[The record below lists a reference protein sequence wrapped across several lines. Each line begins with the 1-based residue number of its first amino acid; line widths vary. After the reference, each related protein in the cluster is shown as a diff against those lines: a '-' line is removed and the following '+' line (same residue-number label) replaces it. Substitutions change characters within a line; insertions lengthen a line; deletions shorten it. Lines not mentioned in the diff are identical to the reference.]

1 MMPKAQR
8 EAAISAP
15 QEETQWSPAKKF
27 GFRFLFS
34 YFILYVYP
42 RPIGSLGFEVK
53 YSNPLRDMWHVV
65 VPWVG
70 VNWLHLTGPV
80 NEVATGS
87 GDQLY
92 DYVQVLCVLMFAAV
106 IAVIW
111 SWVDS
116 KRPNYSVLYQWL
128 RLFVRMVVAVA
139 MISYGTAKL
148 FRGQFPEPFLASLLY
163 PYARSSP
170 MGLLWLFMGT
180 SRLYSFF
187 GGIGETV
194 GGLLLLVPRF
204 TAMGALISGG
214 MMVNILLLNLG
225 YDVPRKIYSVHLILM
240 CVFLLAPELR
250 RLLDFFVLNREAQL
264 TQPVSMFLAK
274 DKLLNYGVVLL
285 QVFIGVGAV
294 VVCCNMAYQDSV
306 TESAMLPGPAR
317 GIWSVD
323 QFQLDNVPRPPLLT
337 DSQRWQHVVFDAP
350 KILSIQGMDGG
361 MKNYYMQLDSEGKSL
376 DLWDAAHPSWRAKLN
391 ITDEQPDK
399 MTLSG
404 QFGDQSVTASLQR
417 ADISNSEEFLLLN
430 RGFHWVTEEPLQVPH
445 RR

>member
-1 MMPKAQR
+1 MMPQVKR

-15 QEETQWSPAKKF
+15 QEETQWSLGKKF
-27 GFRFLFS
+27 AFRFLFS

-70 VNWLHLTGPV
+70 ANWLHLTAPI

-87 GDQLY
+87 GDELY
-92 DYVQVLCVLMFAAV
+92 NYVQVLCVLMFAAV

-139 MISYGTAKL
+139 MISYGASKL
-148 FRGQFPEPFLASLLY
+148 IRGQFPEPFLASFLFT
-163 PYARSSP
+163 YAQSSP

-180 SRLYSFF
+180 SHLYSFF
-187 GGIGETV
+187 GGVGEMA

-204 TAMGALISGG
+204 TVMGAIISGG
-214 MMVNILLLNLG
+214 MMVNVLLLNLG

-240 CVFLLAPELR
+240 CVFLLLPDLR
-250 RLLDFFVLNREAQL
+250 RLMDFFLLNREARL
-264 TQPVSMFLAK
+264 TPPVPMFK
-274 DKLLNYGVVLL
+274 DKDKVLNYGVALL

-294 VVCCNMAYQDSV
+294 VVCCNTAYQDAV
-306 TESAMLPGPAR
+306 TESAMLSGPAR

-337 DSQRWQHVVFDAP
+337 DSQRWQRVVFDAP
-350 KILSIQGMDGG
+350 KILSIQGMDGSV
-361 MKNYYMQLDSEGKSL
+361 KNYYMQLDSDGKNFN
-376 DLWDAAHPSWRAKLN
+376 LWDTAHPSWRAKLN
-391 ITDEQPDK
+391 ITDEQPDR

-417 ADISNSEEFLLLN
+417 ADISNSQEFLLLN
-430 RGFHWVTEEPLQVPH
+430 RGFHWVTEDPLQVPH